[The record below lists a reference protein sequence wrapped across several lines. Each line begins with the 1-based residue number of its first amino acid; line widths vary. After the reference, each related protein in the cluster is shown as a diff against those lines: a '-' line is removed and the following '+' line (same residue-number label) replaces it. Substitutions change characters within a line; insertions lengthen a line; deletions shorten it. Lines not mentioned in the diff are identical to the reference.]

1 MNFQLTKYR
10 YFIVILVTA
19 TTVYILQILG
29 VSLPKIINN
38 YLNDFLLI
46 PIALN
51 SCLLILRYVKSDS
64 QLQLPLAFCLVV
76 TFGYSLFFE
85 VLIPDTNP
93 RYTADLWDIG
103 AYFLGLAFYLFA
115 ENYTS
120 ISNNK
125 TGSSNEN

>member
-10 YFIVILVTA
+10 YFIVILA
-19 TTVYILQILG
+19 IAITVYILQNLG
-29 VSLPKIINN
+29 VALPKIINN

-51 SCLLILRYVKSDS
+51 SCLIILRYVKSNP

-93 RYTADLWDIG
+93 RYTGDLWDII

-115 ENYTS
+115 ENYRF
-120 ISNNK
+120 ISNSK
-125 TGSSNEN
+125 TDSSNEN

>member
-10 YFIVILVTA
+10 YFIVILATA
-19 TTVYILQILG
+19 ITVYILQNLG
-29 VSLPKIINN
+29 VVLPKIINN

-46 PIALN
+46 PIVLN
-51 SCLLILRYVKSDS
+51 SCLIILRYVKSNP

-85 VLIPDTNP
+85 VLIPRTNP

-103 AYFLGLAFYLFA
+103 LIF
-115 ENYTS
+115 
-120 ISNNK
+120 
-125 TGSSNEN
+125 

>member
-10 YFIVILVTA
+10 YFIVILA
-19 TTVYILQILG
+19 IAITVYILQNLG
-29 VSLPKIINN
+29 VALPKIINN

-51 SCLLILRYVKSDS
+51 SCLIILRYVKSNP

-93 RYTADLWDIG
+93 RYTGDLWDII

-115 ENYTS
+115 ENYRF
-120 ISNNK
+120 ISNSK
-125 TGSSNEN
+125 TNSSNEN